1 MGLLFRGGAK
11 QKARLCGPGFQVSF
25 QGEFLYLFRHRGP
38 ACHKTHALAMRTM
51 RLFLMQ
57 VATLTKHAA
66 KLDTENGCKQ
76 AMSCVFVGFF
86 KRHSGGRAS

>member
-25 QGEFLYLFRHRGP
+25 LGIDLYLFSFGGP
-38 ACHKTHALAMRTM
+38 ANHNTCTLGMRTM

-57 VATLTKHAA
+57 AATLTEHGAKYVLAA
-66 KLDTENGCKQ
+66 AADKPCR
-76 AMSCVFVGFF
+76 VFSSDF
-86 KRHSGGRAS
+86 